1 MWNQSKHTQ
10 KENKDYFNAR
20 ASEWANYPLFILQS
34 FVPIFFYFTKWWYL
48 IIAIYALNL
57 LWLPLRYKLVN
68 IRLLDFGWR
77 LNKVKW
83 AILAGTGIFLF
94 SKHMLVEGIVAFV
107 WPFITLILVMLS
119 PPFDEEKIK
128 EMIMKRFSALR

>member
-1 MWNQSKHTQ
+1 MWKQSKHTQ

-20 ASEWANYPLFILQS
+20 TSEWANYPLFVLQS
-34 FVPIFFYFTKWWYL
+34 FVPIFFYFTKWWYPA
-48 IIAIYALNL
+48 IAIYTLNL
-57 LWLPLRYKLVN
+57 LWLPLRYKFVN
-68 IRLLDFGWR
+68 IQLLDFGWR

-94 SKHMLVEGIVAFV
+94 SKHMIVEGILAFV

-119 PPFDEEKIK
+119 PPFDEGKIK
-128 EMIMKRFSALR
+128 EMIMKRFSALQ